1 MDISKPGHNSQID
14 KGRVGKRF
22 GASASSYDRYA
33 LAQQHIYRRMLEW
46 LAPHE
51 GRAWQSVLEIGC
63 GTCGLSKHIDAHH
76 QVEHWT
82 LNDLDDKMCLEGAF
96 APRLAPAPRYLI
108 GDAEAIELG
117 TGYDLIVS
125 ASAIQW
131 MHAPGV
137 FVQRLYQRLRPGGV
151 LLLSTF
157 GPSNLSEIRQ
167 LTGQGLDYTPS
178 MQVAHWLDAL
188 APSVRV
194 EEELY
199 PLSFASPREVLLHLK
214 RTGVTATTTASDG
227 FWTAS
232 KLRAFEEAYQRL
244 FASPTGGVSLS
255 YHPIYLMAERPR
267 E

>member
-1 MDISKPGHNSQID
+1 M
-14 KGRVGKRF
+14 
-22 GASASSYDRYA
+22 
-33 LAQQHIYRRMLEW
+33 
-46 LAPHE
+46 
-51 GRAWQSVLEIGC
+51 
-63 GTCGLSKHIDAHH
+63 
-76 QVEHWT
+76 
-82 LNDLDDKMCLEGAF
+82 
-96 APRLAPAPRYLI
+96 PRLLSSGRGTTLLSRPLPSSGCTPREYSYRGCISDCAL
-108 GDAEAIELG
+108 
-117 TGYDLIVS
+117 
-125 ASAIQW
+125 
-131 MHAPGV
+131 
-137 FVQRLYQRLRPGGV
+137 GGV